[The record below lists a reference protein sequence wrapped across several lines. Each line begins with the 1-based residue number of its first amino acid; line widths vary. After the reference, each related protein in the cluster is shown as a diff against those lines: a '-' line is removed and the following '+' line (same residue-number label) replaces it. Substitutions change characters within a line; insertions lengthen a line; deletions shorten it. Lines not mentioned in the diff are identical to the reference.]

1 MMRVYS
7 HPWVE
12 RFYRRYSRAAYITSR
27 EVLDFLRAR
36 QLAGFSHARE
46 EISQVPPRGFSERA

>member
-1 MMRVYS
+1 MMRES
-7 HPWVE
+7 TNPWVE
-12 RFYRRYSRAAYITSR
+12 RVYRQYSRAAYITSR

>member
-1 MMRVYS
+1 MMSVYS
-7 HPWVE
+7 PVG
-12 RFYRRYSRAAYITSR
+12 RTRLPSVLSRRVFITSR